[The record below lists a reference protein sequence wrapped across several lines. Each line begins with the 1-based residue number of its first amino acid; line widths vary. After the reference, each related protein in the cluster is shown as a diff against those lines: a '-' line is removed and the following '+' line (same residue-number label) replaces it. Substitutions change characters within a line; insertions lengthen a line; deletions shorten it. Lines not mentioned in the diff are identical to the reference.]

1 MFEFNHANG
10 WLVQVMQEE
19 YGLYVW
25 PCSIVL
31 AEYIWQNRQR
41 FAGAR
46 VLEVPQL
53 FFLCVSV
60 KISSK
65 CCSC

>member
-1 MFEFNHANG
+1 
-10 WLVQVMQEE
+10 MQEE

-25 PCSIVL
+25 PCSVVL

-53 FFLCVSV
+53 FLFVLKSLPSAALVIV
-60 KISSK
+60 
-65 CCSC
+65 

>member
-1 MFEFNHANG
+1 
-10 WLVQVMQEE
+10 MQEE

-53 FFLCVSV
+53 FCVCALKSLPIAALV
-60 KISSK
+60 IV
-65 CCSC
+65 